1 MVVSTIKQILPG
13 AGSTDNARHGLRR
26 GRKGR
31 YPAKFQTLLENMNL
45 TGANPEEVEEF
56 LWEAYQRAE
65 EVHTGQTRKSGEP
78 YFEHCYQVA
87 LLLTEWRMD
96 LLTVAAG
103 LLHDSLEDTPYT
115 SEELLD
121 RFGSEVYHLVEGVTK
136 LSGIKFR
143 SRAEQQ
149 AENYMKMLLS
159 VAKDIRVIIIKF
171 ADRLHNMRTLQ
182 HLPLIK
188 QRRIAIE
195 SRDVYAPLAHRL
207 GMARVKW
214 ELEDLALRTLE
225 PEAFTDLVKKVRD
238 SRSEQEKYIEEF
250 ARPIREL
257 LEANHIKARV
267 VGRPKHY
274 YSIWGKIQRR
284 RVNFDEIYD
293 LLAIRIIV
301 ERVDECYAALGI
313 VHQLNTPVQ
322 ERFKDFIA
330 TPKLNGYQSIH
341 TTLVGPTGK
350 VVEVQIRT
358 EEMDQTAE
366 IGVAAHWR
374 YKEDNY
380 GDITSMDRQVR
391 WLRELVE
398 VVQNEKSTPEEFLE
412 LLKID
417 LFKDE
422 IFVFTPKG
430 DLIQLPT
437 GSTTVDMAFEIHTE
451 VGLHCVGAR
460 VNGKIV
466 PLNTVLKNGD
476 TVEIVTSEHQTPS
489 HPWLKFVRTG
499 KAKSHIR
506 RFIRR
511 AQLHESIR
519 LGQEMMDKAL
529 RRLKQT
535 ALKKELRQ
543 DPKKAGYESED
554 ALYAA
559 LGRGDVTVR
568 HIIEKFVP
576 DLAPESTGI
585 SNKLAQPS
593 TRRTRKSAQGVR
605 VDGISDLLISLGKC
619 CNPIPGDE
627 IIGFVTRGRGI
638 TVHRVACA
646 NLPLIGGDQDRYVEV
661 EWDVDKRRDFA
672 VQLKIVA
679 GDRKHFL
686 KDITESIS
694 KLNTNIASVDLT
706 VEEGILT
713 LIMTIEVDGI
723 RKLQRIMNR
732 LKMIPGI
739 IYMERE

>member
-1 MVVSTIKQILPG
+1 MVVDTLRQILPG
-13 AGSTDNARHGLRR
+13 SDPAGR
-26 GRKGR
+26 GR
-31 YPAKFQTLLENMNL
+31 YTAKFKAFIGNMNFDGDHQER
-45 TGANPEEVEEF
+45 TEEF
-56 LWEAYQRAE
+56 LWRAYRTAKKA
-65 EVHTGQTRKSGEP
+65 HAGQTRKSGEP
-78 YFEHCYQVA
+78 YFEHCYRVA
-87 LLLTEWRMD
+87 LLLSKWHLD
-96 LLTVAAG
+96 PVTVAAG
-103 LLHDSLEDTPYT
+103 FLHDSIEDTPYT
-115 SEELLD
+115 AEELTED
-121 RFGSEVYHLVEGVTK
+121 FGVEIYHLVEGMTK
-136 LSGIKFR
+136 LSDIKFR
-143 SRAEQQ
+143 SRAERQ

-171 ADRLHNMRTLQ
+171 ADRLHNMHTIQ

-195 SRDVYAPLAHRL
+195 TRDVYAPLAHRL

-225 PEAFTDLVKKVRD
+225 PEAFADLVKKVRD
-238 SRSEQEKYIEEF
+238 SRTEQEKYIEEF

-274 YSIWGKIQRR
+274 YSIWGKMQHR
-284 RVNFDEIYD
+284 RVNFEEIHD
-293 LLAIRIIV
+293 LLALRIIV
-301 ERVDECYAALGI
+301 DRLDECYATLGI
-313 VHQLNTPVQ
+313 VHQLNIPVQ

-330 TPKLNGYQSIH
+330 TPKINGYQSIH
-341 TTLVGPTGK
+341 TTVVGPTGK

-374 YKEDNY
+374 YKEDNH

-398 VVQNEKSTPEEFLE
+398 VVQSEKSTPEEFLE
-412 LLKID
+412 LLSID

-422 IFVFTPKG
+422 IFIFTPKG
-430 DLIQLPT
+430 DLVQLPVGAT
-437 GSTTVDMAFEIHTE
+437 PVDMAFEIHTE

-460 VNGKIV
+460 VNRKIV
-466 PLNTVLKNGD
+466 PLNTVLNNGD
-476 TVEIVTSEHQTPS
+476 SVEIVASEHQTPG
-489 HPWLKFVRTG
+489 HAWLKFVQTG
-499 KAKSHIR
+499 KAKTHIR

-511 AQLHESIR
+511 AQLQESVR

-529 RRLKQT
+529 RRLKRT
-535 ALKKELRQ
+535 SLKKELRK
-543 DPKKAGYESED
+543 DPQRAGYETED
-554 ALYAA
+554 ALFAA

-568 HIIEKFVP
+568 QIIEKFVP
-576 DLAPESTGI
+576 DLVPGSVGLDK
-585 SNKLAQPS
+585 KLAQPP
-593 TRRTRKSAQGVR
+593 TRRLRKSAQGVR

-638 TVHRVACA
+638 TVHRVTCA

-661 EWDVDKRRDFA
+661 EWDVDKRRDFV

-679 GDRKHFL
+679 EERRHFL
-686 KDITESIS
+686 KDVTESTS
-694 KLNTNIASVDLT
+694 KLNTNIVSVDMT

-713 LIMTIEVDGI
+713 LFMAIEVAGI
-723 RKLQRIMNR
+723 RKLERIRNR
-732 LKMIPGI
+732 LTMIPGI